1 MTPELCWHKE
11 TTGGRFPSQAALC
24 RVAFVL
30 LPYLFH
36 RLMCLPQ
43 MFSEG
48 ALRTKGEKEV
58 NARGRTLLSGM
69 DMDFEILDLYDHP
82 ILVGKGFYASGPMG
96 A

>member
-1 MTPELCWHKE
+1 
-11 TTGGRFPSQAALC
+11 
-24 RVAFVL
+24 
-30 LPYLFH
+30 
-36 RLMCLPQ
+36 

-82 ILVGKGFYASGPMG
+82 ILVGKGFYAGGPMG